1 MNIKQL
7 FIYPVK
13 SFAAITQSSMAIE
26 PTGPVGDR
34 RFVVV
39 DPEGN
44 FLSQRKFPKM
54 ATIDVEFCGDTI
66 YLSVGDLE
74 ISVPT
79 TPSGTL
85 IDIKIHSDACQGID
99 CGDRIARRLS
109 EVIGTP
115 CRLVFQDP
123 TIPRVRHAS
132 AVGSNIEVSF
142 ADGYPI
148 LLLGTKSVDDLNQRL
163 QQGGHSTVL
172 PNVFRPNILFDGD
185 GTTAFM
191 EDDFSR
197 IQIGEV
203 ILRAVKKCSRC
214 SIINVDQLTGVPC
227 DKGWP
232 LKILASYRRVDKGV
246 FMGMN
251 CIVER
256 PGTIRLNDEI
266 ILL

>member
-13 SFAAITQSSMAIE
+13 SFAAITQSSMAVE
-26 PTGPVGDR
+26 PTGLVGDR

-54 ATIDVEFCGDTI
+54 ATIDVEFCGDVI
-66 YLSVGDLE
+66 YLSIGDME
-74 ISVPT
+74 ISVPSVPT
-79 TPSGTL
+79 GAL
-85 IDIKIHSDACQGID
+85 VDIKIHSDTCKGID
-99 CGDRIARRLS
+99 CGDEIARRLS

-132 AVGSNIEVSF
+132 AVGSEIEVSF

-148 LLLGTKSVDDLNQRL
+148 LLLGMKSVDDLNQKL
-163 QQGGHSTVL
+163 QQGGHPTVL

-185 GTTAFM
+185 DTTAFT
-191 EDDFSR
+191 EDGFGR

-214 SIINVDQLTGVPC
+214 TIVNVDQRTGVPC
-227 DKGWP
+227 VGGWP
-232 LKILASYRRVDKGV
+232 LKTLAKYRREDKGV

-251 CIVER
+251 CIVEKS
-256 PGTIRLNDEI
+256 GIIRLSDEI
-266 ILL
+266 VLL

>member
-13 SFAAITQSSMAIE
+13 SFAAITQSSMAVE

-44 FLSQRKFPKM
+44 FLSQRKFPIM
-54 ATIDVEFCGDTI
+54 ATIDVEFCRDTI
-66 YLSVGDLE
+66 YLSIGDLD
-74 ISVPT
+74 ISVPA
-79 TPSGTL
+79 TPIGAL
-85 IDIKIHSDACQGID
+85 VDIKIHSDTCQGID
-99 CGDRIARRLS
+99 CGEDAAIWLS
-109 EVIGTP
+109 KVIRTP
-115 CRLVFQDP
+115 CRLVFQDL

-132 AVGSNIEVSF
+132 AIESDIEVSF

-148 LLLGTKSVDDLNQRL
+148 LLLGLKSVDDLSQKL
-163 QQGGHSTVL
+163 QQDGHTAVL
-172 PNVFRPNILFDGD
+172 PDAFRPNILFDGND
-185 GTTAFM
+185 TTAFM
-191 EDDFSR
+191 EDGFGR

-214 SIINVDQLTGVPC
+214 TIVNVDQCTGVSC
-227 DKGWP
+227 VGGWP
-232 LKILASYRRVDKGV
+232 LKTLAKYRREGNGV

-251 CIVER
+251 CIVEKS
-256 PGTIRLNDEI
+256 GIIRLNDEI